1 MVLRGSK
8 TRPDKSLEEVSAQ
21 LDAAKKQLEVIEA
34 KIEVAQRNAINSYQG
49 LTPDDIESMSK
60 QELVEWVTSLSDR
73 VSTLENERDL
83 ATEKMSKSS
92 AELQKILNQLIC
104 GGLAG
109 ATARTTVAPIDRVKI
124 LMQTAF
130 LAGTGDKHTSIART
144 LKNILT
150 EEGLQGFWRGNGVN
164 CIRVAP
170 YAATQFA
177 SYEKYKRVMLGD
189 RDSLTIVQRLAC
201 GGLAGATATTFTHP
215 LDVIRLRLSV
225 NKDLVGIRGALKDI
239 LVENGVRSLYKGYI
253 PTLLSLSPFIG
264 INFAAFDTLKTY
276 FLPKGVDKKNMG
288 DHTVRVLGCGAAAGL
303 FAQSICFPLD
313 TIRRR
318 MQMKGTNYKSV
329 LHAVSEI
336 ATKEGV
342 QGFYRGVVPNAIKI
356 VPNNGIR
363 FLAYEMLKSLMGMEA
378 SK

>member
-1 MVLRGSK
+1 MK
-8 TRPDKSLEEVSAQ
+8 PDKTIEEVSTQ
-21 LDAAKKQLEVIEA
+21 LEAATRHLQQLEVMLQEA
-34 KIEVAQRNAINSYQG
+34 HEEALQYGKN
-49 LTPDDIESMSK
+49 LTDEEMENMSK
-60 QELVEWVTSLSDR
+60 EELLEMLVSLGSRVEELEHERTKAKETLNKSTS
-73 VSTLENERDL
+73 
-83 ATEKMSKSS
+83 
-92 AELQKILNQLIC
+92 ELRKIANQLLC
-104 GGLAG
+104 GGIAG
-109 ATARTTVAPIDRVKI
+109 ATARTIVAPIDRIKI

-130 LAGTGDKHTSIART
+130 ISGTSDKHGSIGQT
-144 LKNILT
+144 LKNILA
-150 EEGLQGFWRGNGVN
+150 EEGPQGFWRGNGVN

-177 SYEKYKRVMLGD
+177 SYEKYKRMMLGD
-189 RDSLTIVQRLAC
+189 SDYLTVWQRLAC

-215 LDVIRLRLSV
+215 LDVIRIRLAV

-239 LVENGVRSLYKGYI
+239 LMENGIRSLLKGYV
-253 PTLLSLSPFIG
+253 PTLLSLSPFIA

-288 DHTVRVLGCGAAAGL
+288 SHTLSVLGCGAGAGL

-318 MQMKGTNYKSV
+318 MQMKGTNYTSV
-329 LHAVSEI
+329 LNAVSTI
-336 ATKEGV
+336 AKTEGV
-342 QGFYRGVVPNAIKI
+342 LGFYRGIAPNALKI

-363 FLAYEMLKSLMGMEA
+363 FLAYEMLKTLMGLEP

>member
-8 TRPDKSLEEVSAQ
+8 TRPDKTIEEATAQLEEAKTQ
-21 LDAAKKQLEVIEA
+21 LAAIEA
-34 KIEVAQRNAINSYQG
+34 KIEEAQNAALHSYEV
-49 LTPDDIESMSK
+49 LSPAEIESMSK
-60 QELVEWVTSLSDR
+60 KDLVQVLASLGER
-73 VSTLENERDL
+73 VSKLEHEREL
-83 ATEKMSKSS
+83 ASAEINRSS
-92 AELQKILNQLIC
+92 AELQKIFNQLLC

-130 LAGTGDKHTSIART
+130 LAGTADKHTSIAQT
-144 LKNILT
+144 LRNILT
-150 EEGLQGFWRGNGVN
+150 EEGPAGFWRGNGVN

-225 NKDLVGIRGALKDI
+225 NKDLVGIRGALQDI
-239 LVENGVRSLYKGYI
+239 LMENGLRSLYKGYV
-253 PTLLSLSPFIG
+253 PTLLSLSPFIA

-276 FLPKGVDKKNMG
+276 FLPEGLPKKTQNLSLLQHPNF
-288 DHTVRVLGCGAAAGL
+288 D
-303 FAQSICFPLD
+303 FEQQS
-313 TIRRR
+313 
-318 MQMKGTNYKSV
+318 
-329 LHAVSEI
+329 H
-336 ATKEGV
+336 
-342 QGFYRGVVPNAIKI
+342 
-356 VPNNGIR
+356 GIDPALR
-363 FLAYEMLKSLMGMEA
+363 PWLS
-378 SK
+378 

>member
-8 TRPDKSLEEVSAQ
+8 TRPDKTIEEATAQ
-21 LDAAKKQLEVIEA
+21 LQQAKKHLESIEK
-34 KIEVAQRNAINSYQG
+34 KIEEAQAAALHSYNT
-49 LTPDDIESMSK
+49 LSPEDIESMTK
-60 QELVEWVTSLSDR
+60 HDLVNILERLVER
-73 VSTLENERDL
+73 VDTLEHERDL
-83 ATEKMSKSS
+83 AEEKMTESS
-92 AELQKILNQLIC
+92 AELKKIFTQLLC

-109 ATARTTVAPIDRVKI
+109 ATARSTVAPIDRVKI

-130 LAGTGDKHTSIART
+130 LSGTSDKHSSIVRT
-144 LKNILT
+144 LKNIAA
-150 EEGLQGFWRGNGVN
+150 EEGLKGFWRGNGVN

-177 SYEKYKRVMLGD
+177 SYEKYKRLMLGD
-189 RDSLTIVQRLAC
+189 GDSLTIMQRLAC

-215 LDVIRLRLSV
+215 LDVIRLRLAV
-225 NKDLVGIRGALKDI
+225 NKNLVGIRGALGDV
-239 LVENGVRSLYKGYI
+239 LVENGMRSLYKGYV
-253 PTLLSLSPFIG
+253 PTLLSLSPFIA

-276 FLPKGVDKKNMG
+276 FLPEGVSKKNMG
-288 DHTVRVLGCGAAAGL
+288 AHTIRVLGCGAAAGL

-318 MQMKGTNYKSV
+318 MQMKGTNYTSV
-329 LHAVSEI
+329 LNAMSQI
-336 ATKEGV
+336 AAKEGPR
-342 QGFYRGVVPNAIKI
+342 GFYRGVMPNAIKI

-363 FLAYEMLKSLMGMEA
+363 FLVYEMLKNLMGMDG